1 MKCIIPKEDCH
12 IAMNIVNSRAAT
24 KIESIIS
31 KSQRRESGI
40 KGGKGEIEEQRL

>member
-1 MKCIIPKEDCH
+1 MEEHESKILKHMKCIIPKEDCH

-31 KSQRRESGI
+31 KS
-40 KGGKGEIEEQRL
+40 